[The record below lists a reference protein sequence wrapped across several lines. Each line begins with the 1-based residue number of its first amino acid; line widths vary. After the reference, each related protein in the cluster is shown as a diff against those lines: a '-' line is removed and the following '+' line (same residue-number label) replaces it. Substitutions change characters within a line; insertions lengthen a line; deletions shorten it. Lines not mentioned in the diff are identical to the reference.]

1 MKDLRIKYKSV
12 QLEIEKKREEINSL
26 NSVLKEEKKENQS
39 KEEQIKQLNT
49 QIIFIKEEKEK
60 EIEKI
65 NKIEEINRIKI
76 EEEKLIDTNRSK
88 D

>member
-12 QLEIEKKREEINSL
+12 QLEIEKKREEINLL